1 MKTPINLS
9 YPARG
14 LITASLLLAAL
25 TLLHSSTL
33 LARVQMTRD
42 SVLQNTESTYV
53 PSINQSK
60 FLYLGYTQAA
70 ADVLWIRS
78 LNYFARH
85 FTTDRKYPRLI
96 NFVDQI
102 IELDPKFKSVYW
114 WAGSSLL
121 YGRMRTNEVVMEANQ
136 YYERALKTFPNDHE
150 SAYRLG
156 MNYHAEL
163 YSDDPK
169 KKAGFRKKALFYLE
183 FAASMPDAP
192 RRIGEL
198 VAALNIKY
206 GAEELALQYLTDL
219 YIRTTDPKELK
230 RLEWRMEALNK
241 DVDADARR
249 RVFNVFRTAWMD
261 SLPYA
266 SDVFFGLVQQQTR
279 RPSLSWKTDL
289 SVRDSNHEIDT
300 SIEEQK

>member
-9 YPARG
+9 YPARW

-25 TLLHSSTL
+25 IVLHSSTL
-33 LARVQMTRD
+33 LARVQMTRN
-42 SVLQNTESTYV
+42 SVLKNTESIYV

-60 FLYLGYTQAA
+60 LLYLGYSQAA
-70 ADVLWIRS
+70 ADVSWIRS

-85 FTTDRKYPRLI
+85 FMTDRKYPHLI
-96 NFVDQI
+96 NFVDQT

-121 YGRMRTNEVVMEANQ
+121 YGRLRTNEVVMEANQ
-136 YYERALKTFPNDHE
+136 YYERALKAFPNDHE

-163 YSDDPK
+163 QSDDPK
-169 KKAGFRKKALFYLE
+169 EKAQFRKKALFYLE

-206 GAEELALQYLTDL
+206 GADELALQYLTDL

-230 RLEWRMEALNK
+230 RLERRMEALNK
-241 DVDADARR
+241 NVDADARR
-249 RVFNVFRTAWMD
+249 EVFKVFRTEWMD
-261 SLPYA
+261 SLPYG
-266 SDVFFGLVQQQTR
+266 SDVLFGLVQKQTQ
-279 RPSLSWKTDL
+279 RPRLSWRANL
-289 SVRDSNHEIDT
+289 SLRHHKHEIDT
-300 SIEEQK
+300 PVEEEQ

>member
-9 YPARG
+9 YPARW

-33 LARVQMTRD
+33 LARVQKARD
-42 SVLQNTESTYV
+42 SVLQNTESIYV

-60 FLYLGYTQAA
+60 LIYLGYSQAA
-70 ADVLWIRS
+70 ADVSWIRS

-85 FTTDRKYPRLI
+85 FITDRKYPHLI
-96 NFVDQI
+96 NFVDQT
-102 IELDPKFKSVYW
+102 IELDPKFKNVYW

-121 YGRMRTNEVVMEANQ
+121 YGRMRTNQVVMEANQ
-136 YYERALKTFPNDHE
+136 YYERALRAFPDDHE

-163 YSDDPK
+163 QSDDPK
-169 KKAGFRKKALFYLE
+169 EKARFRKKALFYLE
-183 FAASMPDAP
+183 FAASMPKAP

-206 GAEELALQYLTDL
+206 GADELALQYLTDL
-219 YIRTTDPKELK
+219 YIRTTDPKELI
-230 RLEWRMEALNK
+230 RLERRMEALNR

-249 RVFNVFRTAWMD
+249 EVFKAFRTEWMD
-261 SLPYA
+261 SLPYV
-266 SDVFFGLVQQQTR
+266 SDVLFGLVQKQTL
-279 RPSLSWKTDL
+279 PPMLSWKANL
-289 SVRDSNHEIDT
+289 SLSSHHHEIDT
-300 SIEEQK
+300 SVEEEQ